1 MSFRALALLVL
12 SCLASAAAG
21 DGGRADPCSDG
32 VCHAGE
38 EDSAALLQS
47 TVAPAKVKVLPEQL
61 AQKVNVTGHK
71 AHAKI
76 RRATVRKAID
86 VSDVW
91 DQMTGS
97 VQIDELKA
105 KLQTAA
111 GDKAKATLQSQI
123 DKLEEAYPAAAEIKD
138 KFKDQWEKIV
148 SGVNVDELKK
158 QVKEC
163 TADVAS
169 CAKAK
174 LPQLQSQLEE
184 ALKGINL
191 GSIQEQ
197 ADEYW
202 NKIQLELPDMD
213 ELKSALA
220 DYGGQAKAAWG
231 EFMETNDF
239 SSLTDAAQ
247 SIASNAWGQ
256 VSGWFR

>member
-1 MSFRALALLVL
+1 
-12 SCLASAAAG
+12 
-21 DGGRADPCSDG
+21 
-32 VCHAGE
+32 
-38 EDSAALLQS
+38 
-47 TVAPAKVKVLPEQL
+47 
-61 AQKVNVTGHK
+61 
-71 AHAKI
+71 
-76 RRATVRKAID
+76 
-86 VSDVW
+86 
-91 DQMTGS
+91 MTGS

-111 GDKAKATLQSQI
+111 EDKAKATLQSQI

-184 ALKGINL
+184 AMKGINL
-191 GSIQEQ
+191 GSIKEQ

-220 DYGGQAKAAWG
+220 DYGG
-231 EFMETNDF
+231 
-239 SSLTDAAQ
+239 
-247 SIASNAWGQ
+247 
-256 VSGWFR
+256 